1 MDLKYL
7 TTVAELIVTVGDD
20 PGHSARQYAS
30 TPTSVNQLKLRKLEN
45 LEARGLIEDRPVTVR
60 GQPASRL
67 HLTAQGQAVYG
78 LLCALRA
85 LPEPHRLF
93 TEEEWP

>member
-7 TTVAELIVTVGDD
+7 TTVAELIAAVGDD
-20 PGHSARQYAS
+20 PGHSARHYAS
-30 TPTSVNQLKLRKLEN
+30 TASSVNHLKLRKLDD
-45 LEARGLIEDRPVTVR
+45 LVTRGILEDRPVTVR

-78 LLCALRA
+78 LLSALRA

-93 TEEEWP
+93 TEEE